1 MLVKIEKSQIS
12 AMEFAAALCDLKVE
26 FFTIESTVTEKPDT
40 VQVYVLDENGN
51 EPSVLRT
58 WYLARHF
65 DMKME
70 RDECVAREIR
80 INQITK

>member
-12 AMEFAAALCDLKVE
+12 AMEFAATLCDLKVE

-40 VQVYVLDENGN
+40 VQVYVLDEKGN
-51 EPSVLRT
+51 EPSPLMT

-65 DMKME
+65 DIKLE
-70 RDECVAREIR
+70 RDEIVNREI
-80 INQITK
+80 NYKNL